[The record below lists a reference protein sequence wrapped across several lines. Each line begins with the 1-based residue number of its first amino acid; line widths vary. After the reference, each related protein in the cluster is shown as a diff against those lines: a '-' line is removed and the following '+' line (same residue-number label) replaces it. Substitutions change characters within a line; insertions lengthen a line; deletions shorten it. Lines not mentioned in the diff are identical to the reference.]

1 MHEIALKGGSQVA
14 LQLNLFMQ
22 LSMHKNVRYDSVK
35 GEIGI
40 ALYAALEDASK
51 ILFQEHLHLHKK
63 LMVSLSEQLR
73 VHLRLH

>member
-1 MHEIALKGGSQVA
+1 MHEIALKGGLQVA
-14 LQLNLFMQ
+14 LELNLFMQ

-51 ILFQEHLHLHKK
+51 RSFQGALTLA
-63 LMVSLSEQLR
+63 
-73 VHLRLH
+73 